1 MFASLTGPFIILLPL
16 ADNNAKQNFLAGFY
30 VLVHFAHTYT
40 NSLWSLQLKVAGTFW
55 QLLSAAHAFI
65 VRSALLERSA
75 ESLSRNS
82 LLVEGSV
89 CSGALSRS
97 FCVLCLLRHISL
109 AL

>member
-55 QLLSAAHAFI
+55 QLLSAAHAFLAPLLFAALFLKG
-65 VRSALLERSA
+65 VRK
-75 ESLSRNS
+75 
-82 LLVEGSV
+82 V
-89 CSGALSRS
+89 CR
-97 FCVLCLLRHISL
+97 VIHYLLRVRFVL
-109 AL
+109 GP